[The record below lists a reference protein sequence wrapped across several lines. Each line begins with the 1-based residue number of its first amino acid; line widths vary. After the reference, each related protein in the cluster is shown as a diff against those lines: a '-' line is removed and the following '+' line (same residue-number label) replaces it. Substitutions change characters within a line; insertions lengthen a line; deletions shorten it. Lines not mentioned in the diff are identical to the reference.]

1 MLCHQAN
8 SATAPPLASRS
19 IRIQY
24 TPALINPHLGRNAP
38 SLGNIAGGHAKK
50 RPALEKKSGKKTA
63 KKTTKKPKR
72 AAVQVNEECVK
83 PLAKPD
89 SLQF

>member
-1 MLCHQAN
+1 
-8 SATAPPLASRS
+8 
-19 IRIQY
+19 
-24 TPALINPHLGRNAP
+24 
-38 SLGNIAGGHAKK
+38 LGNIAGGHAKK